1 MKVFTKIEEFLA
13 TKPQTAPSQPTT
25 KPGTAPSQPTTK
37 PGTAPAT
44 RPIYP
49 SRPSPIRR
57 DQPSVEPEPK
67 AKAADVVDR
76 FMMELKKANAPIKF
90 NISKLKQKYES

>member
-13 TKPQTAPSQPTT
+13 TKPQTAPSQPT
-25 KPGTAPSQPTTK
+25 PK

-44 RPIYP
+44 RPTP

-57 DQPSVEPEPK
+57 DKPSVKPGTK
-67 AKAADVVDR
+67 AKAPEVVDR

-90 NISKLKQKYES
+90 DISKLKQKYGY

>member
-25 KPGTAPSQPTTK
+25 KPGTAP
-37 PGTAPAT
+37 AT
-44 RPIYP
+44 RPNP

-57 DQPSVEPEPK
+57 DQPSVKPGTK
-67 AKAADVVDR
+67 AKASDVVDR

-90 NISKLKQKYES
+90 DISKLKQKYES

>member
-25 KPGTAPSQPTTK
+25 KPGTAP
-37 PGTAPAT
+37 AT
-44 RPIYP
+44 RPNP

-57 DQPSVEPEPK
+57 DQPSVKPEPK